1 MSEINEQSVTAAVE
15 EQDLEL
21 GLQELET
28 LEAPGWVTI
37 GGFSAGVS
45 AAASAAVISA
55 TIVT

>member
-45 AAASAAVISA
+45 AAASAAVIS
-55 TIVT
+55 

>member
-1 MSEINEQSVTAAVE
+1 M
-15 EQDLEL
+15 

-28 LEAPGWVTI
+28 LEAPGWVTV